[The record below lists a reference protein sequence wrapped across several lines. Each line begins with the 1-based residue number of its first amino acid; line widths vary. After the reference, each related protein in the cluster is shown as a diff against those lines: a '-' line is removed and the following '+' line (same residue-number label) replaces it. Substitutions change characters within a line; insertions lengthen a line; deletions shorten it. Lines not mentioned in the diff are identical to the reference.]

1 MSLFCELERIFSL
14 LRVEIEVK
22 RGVYSP
28 KSTSLGKANRL
39 NSSVCV
45 CVCVC
50 VCVRVCV
57 CVCVRTLAHLM
68 RGRGGL
74 GTFAYVLLLG
84 KKILLYSF
92 QFLLERLRQD

>member
-39 NSSVCV
+39 NSS
-45 CVCVC
+45 VCVC

-92 QFLLERLRQD
+92 QFLLVGLKIK

>member
-45 CVCVC
+45 CV
-50 VCVRVCV
+50 RVCV
-57 CVCVRTLAHLM
+57 CVCAHARSFDEGQ
-68 RGRGGL
+68 RGTGHICICA
-74 GTFAYVLLLG
+74 TVG
-84 KKILLYSF
+84 KKNSAVF
-92 QFLLERLRQD
+92 FPVSSGWSEDQMT